1 MRTTLASLGQS
12 QPQPQPQPQTQPQ
25 PQPQP
30 QPQAGIILEAKAK
43 RDSTPV
49 DKDSNTCISITLLP
63 PALTTSYIS
72 SLKDSLLSN
81 MEVDSAARKKKM
93 DDLNDERAEDL
104 TEELEERLRLHW
116 PRKGRTEVKS
126 RQPREG
132 ELVSHRQKS
141 ARFLRQFY
149 QRLGEQ
155 EEEFGRL
162 VGRVEGHSD
171 EFSTAVRALGETLK
185 EMGSLAALQGQE
197 MKCKVRLILHLT
209 RTNHE
214 DEDEDE

>member
-1 MRTTLASLGQS
+1 
-12 QPQPQPQPQTQPQ
+12 
-25 PQPQP
+25 
-30 QPQAGIILEAKAK
+30 
-43 RDSTPV
+43 
-49 DKDSNTCISITLLP
+49 
-63 PALTTSYIS
+63 
-72 SLKDSLLSN
+72 